1 VIGRRGCAVYN
12 LVAEMLVSRLHVP
25 NAQQAGREGRADL
38 WGFLV
43 GTTGSTAATAG
54 RAASRNASTA

>member
-43 GTTGSTAATAG
+43 GTTGSTA
-54 RAASRNASTA
+54 

>member
-1 VIGRRGCAVYN
+1 MCRTRNKQAVK
-12 LVAEMLVSRLHVP
+12 
-25 NAQQAGREGRADL
+25 AGLISG
-38 WGFLV
+38 GFLV